1 MDISVIAKDLL
12 AKGYTAEDLCAEI
25 QKADAARKEAEANVK
40 KLNIARKDLIVAII
54 NYLETL
60 QPDCFFS
67 EQEVK
72 ALEKIILD
80 YEKQV
85 PKMLNM
91 LDKALDVS
99 HKNISDTEVIY
110 NYLKKKGLV

>member
-1 MDISVIAKDLL
+1 MDISAIARDLL

-25 QKADAARKEAEANVK
+25 NKAEAARKEASRRAEQ
-40 KLNIARKDLIVAII
+40 LNKVRGALINAII
-54 NYLETL
+54 NYLEIL
-60 QPDCFFS
+60 EPDCEFS

-72 ALEKIILD
+72 TLEKIILD
-80 YEKQV
+80 YEEQV
-85 PKMLNM
+85 PKILKA

-99 HKNISDTEVIY
+99 TKNISDTEVIY